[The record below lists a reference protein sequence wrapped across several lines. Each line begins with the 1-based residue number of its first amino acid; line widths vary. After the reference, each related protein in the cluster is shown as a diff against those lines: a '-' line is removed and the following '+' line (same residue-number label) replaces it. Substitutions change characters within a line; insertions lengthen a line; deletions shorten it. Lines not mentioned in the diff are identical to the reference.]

1 MPRPGHV
8 GKGILVATEQRRAA
22 CHETQDQEAVE
33 LGAELGYVVDVSI
46 AQELLARELAARGCH
61 EQAQD
66 ALRAAR
72 RLQERAEVAAAA
84 VHIEL
89 VEAFCALCSGDL
101 PRVIAVLEHRITLT
115 AGASLAANIRSRWRL
130 TWPRPRPGPK
140 GRGARHRHAAR
151 RAASRLPGRRRARRG
166 ASSRCTARRE
176 PGGCRGRIPGGAPRA
191 RRRDRRVLGRP
202 NPPRARPAAATRRR
216 APRGTRAA
224 PLGGRRVSGDGP
236 GPVGWPGG
244 KRNGRDRQHGPPRT
258 AARRSPRRRRALRY
272 TSPAA

>member
-1 MPRPGHV
+1 MSPAQRRGSSPLPAALPVGARLTEAFAGSIANLSPAARRAATLAAASLDAEAGPRRQRHPG
-8 GKGILVATEQRRAA
+8 GDRTARRAA

-130 TWPRPRPGPK
+130 T
-140 GRGARHRHAAR
+140 
-151 RAASRLPGRRRARRG
+151 
-166 ASSRCTARRE
+166 
-176 PGGCRGRIPGGAPRA
+176 
-191 RRRDRRVLGRP
+191 
-202 NPPRARPAAATRRR
+202 
-216 APRGTRAA
+216 
-224 PLGGRRVSGDGP
+224 
-236 GPVGWPGG
+236 
-244 KRNGRDRQHGPPRT
+244 
-258 AARRSPRRRRALRY
+258 
-272 TSPAA
+272 